1 MVSLRYHK
9 RIPRKIRVLVLELTR
24 AGFID
29 KGEKESHRNFVHSNC
44 KRPITLSG
52 KLGSDAKKY
61 QERDVKRKIEESK
74 S

>member
-1 MVSLRYHK
+1 M
-9 RIPRKIRVLVLELTR
+9 PRKISGLVRELTK

-29 KGEKESHRNFVHSNC
+29 KGGKESYKHFVHSNC
-44 KRPITLSG
+44 KRPITLAG